1 MQNYVI
7 FMLLLIIVNSITNST
22 SSINTSSNNTINPYK
37 WLEDK
42 VNSIFSEAE
51 RLTQLILIRV
61 FDFLL
66 LIARLIYMSL
76 ALIGALEW
84 FTGLSPYKGRRM
96 IIGAAVIALI
106 VEFINTFVTF

>member
-1 MQNYVI
+1 MRNYI
-7 FMLLLIIVNSITNST
+7 ILILFLIVVNNITNNT
-22 SSINTSSNNTINPYK
+22 NGTINLNNNTINPYK

-51 RLTQLILIRV
+51 RLTQLILIKV

-76 ALIGALEW
+76 ALVGALEW

-96 IIGAAVIALI
+96 IIGAAIIALI
-106 VEFINTFVTF
+106 VEFINTFVSF

>member
-1 MQNYVI
+1 MRNYVI
-7 FMLLLIIVNSITNST
+7 LVLFLIIINSITN
-22 SSINTSSNNTINPYK
+22 NTNNVYSSSNNTINPYK

-42 VNSIFSEAE
+42 INSIFSEAE
-51 RLTQLILIRV
+51 RLTQLILIKV

-76 ALIGALEW
+76 ALVGALEW

-96 IIGAAVIALI
+96 IIGAAIIALI
-106 VEFINTFVTF
+106 VEFINTFVTL